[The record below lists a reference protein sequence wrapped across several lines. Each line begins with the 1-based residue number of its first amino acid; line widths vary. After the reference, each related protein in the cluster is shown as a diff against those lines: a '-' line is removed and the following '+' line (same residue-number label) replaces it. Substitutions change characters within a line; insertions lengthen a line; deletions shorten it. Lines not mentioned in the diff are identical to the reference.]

1 MTEVVLAVGEPKI
14 RQFQHKKPIAAIAEL
29 VWNGLDAN
37 ATYVKVELERTLT
50 GAVDR
55 IIVSDNG
62 EGISPSQAEES
73 FREYGDTWKSRQ
85 THTSGHQRIL
95 HGQNG
100 EGRLYTLALGEQF
113 AWNSVATVDGRNV
126 RTRITGTRNRPTIW
140 NIEDPTETGD
150 SAGTVVTITVP
161 QGKRHRALES
171 SDAPDNLAARLA
183 FYLKAYPGIKVEYDG
198 VILNP
203 ENIIQDVVDLRLEL
217 PSEYISESPPIVTFV
232 EWKTRT
238 TDRKMLICNA
248 QGIALA
254 EYGEDWNDPVVS
266 FTPYLRWRGFSDMS
280 VEDIHMLPMTHAVLL
295 HAAEQAIRKH
305 ASRRRVEISGQVVEQ
320 LKTEGLYPYDTT
332 ELSPTQVVE
341 RQTFDLVVTVARAAL
356 PPRGAPRQLSVNL
369 IQAALERD
377 PSDLHSILDRV
388 LSLSPQER
396 AHLGRLIDDTQLSSI
411 ISATNTIVDRLNF
424 IGGLRKLLADPQLR
438 RELREV
444 DQLHPMIAKN
454 LWLFGEEWTLA
465 RTEVGLTAV
474 LREHLGRLGQDVAL
488 EGDLERVARSDG
500 RSGRV
505 DILLYRGI
513 GDERQNE
520 RLIVELKRPTV
531 KVGRQE
537 LDQVKSYARA
547 IVEDPQYRGVKC
559 KWKFVLATYEYKDSI
574 KRDIRQRDKPP
585 GLADDQE
592 EYGVWVMHW
601 GEILDAAERK
611 LSFFRKQLEYEA
623 TDERVTRYL
632 RESYQEFIPDALQQV
647 PAGEE
652 NW

>member
-1 MTEVVLAVGEPKI
+1 MS
-14 RQFQHKKPIAAIAEL
+14 AIAEL
-29 VWNGLDAN
+29 VWNALDAN
-37 ATYVKVELERTLT
+37 ATYVKVELDRTLA

-55 IIVSDNG
+55 IIVTDNG
-62 EGISPSQAEES
+62 EGITPSQARES
-73 FREYGDTWKSRQ
+73 FREYGDTWKARR
-85 THTSGHQRIL
+85 THTAGHHRIL

-100 EGRLYTLALGEQF
+100 EGRLYALALGDHLT
-113 AWNSVATVDGRNV
+113 WSSVSRVDGRNV
-126 RTRITGTRNRPTIW
+126 RTRITGSRKRPTVW
-140 NIEDPTETGD
+140 NIDDPAETSD
-150 SAGTVVTITVP
+150 STGTTVTITVP
-161 QGKRHRALES
+161 QGKRLRALES
-171 SDAPDNLAARLA
+171 AEAPDNLAARLA
-183 FYLKAYPGIKVEYDG
+183 FYLKAYSGIKVEYDG

-203 ENIIQDVVDLRLEL
+203 ENIIQDVVDLRLDL
-217 PSEYISESPPIVTFV
+217 PSEYVSESPPIVTFV
-232 EWKTRT
+232 EWKTRI
-238 TDRKMLICNA
+238 TDRKMLICNSE
-248 QGIALA
+248 GIALA
-254 EYGEDWNDPVVS
+254 EYGEDWSDAVVS

-280 VEDIHMLPMTHAVLL
+280 AEDIHMLPMTHAVLL
-295 HAAEQAIRKH
+295 HAAEQSIRKH
-305 ASRRRVEISGQVVEQ
+305 VSRRRAEISSQVVEQ

-332 ELSPTQVVE
+332 ETSPTQMVE
-341 RQTFDLVVTVARAAL
+341 RQTFDLVVTVARTAL

-377 PSDLHSILDRV
+377 PTDLHSILDRV

-396 AHLGRLIDDTQLSSI
+396 AHLGRLIQDTQLSSI
-411 ISATNTIVDRLNF
+411 ISAANTIVDRLNF

-465 RTEVGLTAV
+465 RTEVGLTSV
-474 LREHLGRLGQDVAL
+474 LREHLGHLGQDVEL
-488 EGDLERVARSDG
+488 ESELERVTRGDG

-520 RLIVELKRPTV
+520 RLILELKRPTV
-531 KVGRQE
+531 KVGREE
-537 LDQVKSYARA
+537 LEQVKSYARA
-547 IVEDPQYRGVKC
+547 IVEDPQYRGVQC
-559 KWKFVLATYEYKDSI
+559 KWKFVLATYDYNDSI
-574 KRDIRQRDKPP
+574 KRDIRQKDKPP

-592 EYGVWVMHW
+592 EYGVWVATW

-632 RESYQEFIPDALQQV
+632 RESYQEFIPDSLQQQSS
-647 PAGEE
+647 GDLD
-652 NW
+652 